1 MNARSG
7 LTPRAVLIG
16 LICAIAACFVVIWA
30 ELVARTIQIAILQF
44 APAAIGFFLVVV
56 ILNVILRNISLRIAF
71 SSREMIAI
79 YMMVLVAALLTSR
92 GLLEKLVPA
101 LIAYNYY
108 ATPANNWA
116 ELFFSH
122 TPQWAVPFDV
132 GGPAGQYVAT
142 AFYEGLRPGVAVPW
156 AQWAMPLAAWAIV
169 SVSMLFCFACLAAI
183 LRKQWVDNEKLIF
196 PLTQLPL
203 ALARDKK
210 GAGSFFRNKLMW
222 IGFAIPTVIFIL
234 NGLHAINPSIPQ
246 IPLHHSLNA
255 AFSGLGAS
263 WAAMGYTT
271 AYISLAAIGFAYFLS
286 SELLFSLWFFYWFV
300 RLENVIFAALGMGG
314 EAMPLYP
321 TSLLNGYQVAGA
333 YLVLVAYIIKSAWP
347 HLREFARRAFSSQS
361 EADKE
366 REFLPP
372 RVALYGLAIAS
383 MICIYWFIQLG
394 MSPLMAVLELGI
406 YLFVVV
412 PVMARS
418 VAEAGMLMT
427 ETSFRPVDLVR
438 LFTTEASLGPG
449 NLTSLSLVDA
459 VFTRDLRG
467 NLLSTFLDGL
477 KMSDVVKLDRRALL
491 YAVAIG
497 VLIAFV
503 VGGYLHV
510 VTPYHNG
517 AITMYGYIYQGN
529 PIWGFKHFAA
539 ALQVG
544 DNYDARLPA
553 YFGSGVVIA
562 AALSVLRVRYVW
574 WPLMPLAWAL
584 SGSWSMI
591 VFWFPFLLAW
601 IIKGVIVRYGGW
613 TIYTR
618 LQPFFLG
625 LILGEFSQAVIWATI
640 GGIWRVPTPFFP
652 WP

>member
-1 MNARSG
+1 MNVRSG

-16 LICAIAACFVVIWA
+16 VLSSVAACFVVIWA
-30 ELVARTIQIAILQF
+30 ELIAQTIQIAILQF

-56 ILNVILRNISLRIAF
+56 ILNVVLRNISSRIAF
-71 SSREMIAI
+71 SSREMIVI

-101 LIAYNYY
+101 LVAYNYY

-116 ELFFSH
+116 ELFFAH

-142 AFYEGLRPGVAVPW
+142 TFYEGLRPGAAVPW
-156 AQWAMPLAAWAIV
+156 AQWAVPLAAWGIV
-169 SVSMLFCFACLAAI
+169 SVSLLFCFACLATI
-183 LRKQWVDNEKLIF
+183 LRKQWIDNEKLTF

-203 ALARDKK
+203 ALARDRK
-210 GAGSFFRNKLMW
+210 GATSFFRNKLMW

-234 NGLHAINPSIPQ
+234 NGLHAINPSIPSL
-246 IPLHHSLNA
+246 PLSYPLNN
-255 AFSGLGAS
+255 AFSSLGIS
-263 WAAMGYTT
+263 WSAMGTT
-271 AYISLAAIGFAYFLS
+271 VAYVSLAAIGFAYFLS
-286 SELLFSLWFFYWFV
+286 SELLFSLWFFFWFM
-300 RLENVIFAALGMGG
+300 RIENVLFAALGMGSK
-314 EAMPLYP
+314 AMPLYP

-333 YLVLVAYIIKSAWP
+333 YIVLVAYIVKSAWP

-361 EADKE
+361 EVNEE
-366 REFLPP
+366 REFLSP
-372 RVALYGLAIAS
+372 RVALYGLAVGS
-383 MICIYWFIQLG
+383 MICIYWLMQLG
-394 MSPLMAVLELGI
+394 MSTFMATVELVI

-418 VAEAGMLMT
+418 VGEAGMLMT
-427 ETSFRPVDLVR
+427 ESSFRPVDLVR
-438 LFTTEASLGPG
+438 LFTTEARLGAA

-477 KMSDVVKLDRRALL
+477 KMSDVVKLDRRALF
-491 YAVAIG
+491 YAVAVG

-510 VTPYHNG
+510 ATPYHNG
-517 AITMYGYIYQGN
+517 AITMYGYVYQGN
-529 PIWGFKHFAA
+529 PLWGFQHFAA
-539 ALQVG
+539 ALQVA
-544 DNYDARLPA
+544 DNYDARLPV
-553 YFGSGVVIA
+553 YFGSGVIIA
-562 AALSVLRVRYVW
+562 VGLSVLRIRYVW

-584 SGSWSMI
+584 SSSWSMI
-591 VFWFPFLLAW
+591 VFWFPFLVAW
-601 IIKGVIVRYGGW
+601 IVKGVIVRYGGW
-613 TIYTR
+613 TVYTR

-640 GGIWRVPTPFFP
+640 GGVWRLPTPFFP